1 MKRLNLTVSY
11 NIGSDSFDID
21 SDIKPE
27 MRAEVIEAFI
37 RSQAGAGVDESP
49 PIQRKLYTI
58 KLQLDVSDDTF
69 YVEHD
74 CGNKGLRE
82 GILMRVL
89 NNLS

>member
-37 RSQAGAGVDESP
+37 RS
-49 PIQRKLYTI
+49 
-58 KLQLDVSDDTF
+58 
-69 YVEHD
+69 
-74 CGNKGLRE
+74 
-82 GILMRVL
+82 
-89 NNLS
+89 